1 MIRQKNQKSKIALA
15 NDVNIVEVGQKFVKL
30 VKTGQIVAYVIYG
43 RYLGAARAPSDE
55 VVVHVVHG

>member
-30 VKTGQIVAYVIYG
+30 VKNNLTC
-43 RYLGAARAPSDE
+43 LSDLIE
-55 VVVHVVHG
+55 ENSWFILEKAKQDLY